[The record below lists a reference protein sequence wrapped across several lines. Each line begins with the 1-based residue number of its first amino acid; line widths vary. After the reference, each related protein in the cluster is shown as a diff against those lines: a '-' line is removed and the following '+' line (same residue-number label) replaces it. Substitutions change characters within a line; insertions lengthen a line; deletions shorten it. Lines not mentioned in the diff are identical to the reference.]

1 MVNIGGRDARVP
13 RSTSIRQVI
22 LASFIGT
29 SIEWYDFFLYG
40 TAAALVFNKL
50 FFPMVNPLAGTLSAF
65 GTFAV
70 GFVARPVGGVLFG
83 HYGDK
88 IGRKS
93 MLVYS
98 LLIMGVA
105 TFLIGVIPTYH
116 SVGVL
121 APVLLVVLRFAQG
134 IGVGGEWGGA
144 VLMAVE
150 HAGEGKRGFYGSWPQ
165 MGVSA
170 GLLLSTGVFALLSSF
185 LSESQFI
192 AWGWRIPFLL
202 SFVLIGVG
210 LFIRLKILES
220 PVFERLKGDHA
231 ESPFPILELFR
242 NYPRIVVL
250 GTGMRIAEN
259 GSFYI
264 ATVFVLSYAESHLG
278 LPRSVPLVGVILSAI
293 IGLFTVPGYA
303 ALSDRLGRRPLYL
316 AGALFIWLFA
326 YPFFWLLN
334 SRSPILIA
342 VAIILVVNVGHDL
355 MYGPQ
360 AAFLSELFGPRV
372 RYTGTSLTYQLSSV
386 LSGGISPLIAT
397 ALLAAFGIT
406 AVASYMAM
414 MGLISTASAYLA
426 PESFRLEITQ
436 IKQNER

>member
-1 MVNIGGRDARVP
+1 MANICGRDARAP
-13 RSTSIRQVI
+13 GNPSIRQVL

-50 FFPMVNPLAGTLSAF
+50 FFPMVNPLTGTLSAF

-70 GFVARPVGGVLFG
+70 GFVARPVGGVIFG

-105 TFLIGVIPTYH
+105 TFLIGVLPTYR
-116 SVGVL
+116 SAGVL
-121 APVLLVVLRFAQG
+121 APILLVVLRFAQG

-150 HAGEGKRGFYGSWPQ
+150 HASVGKRGFYGSWPQ
-165 MGVSA
+165 MGVST
-170 GLLLSTGVFALLSSF
+170 GLLLSTGVFALLSSS

-192 AWGWRIPFLL
+192 DWGWRIPFLL
-202 SFVLIGVG
+202 SFVLIVVG
-210 LFIRLKILES
+210 LFVRLKILES
-220 PVFERLKGDHA
+220 PVFEKLKGNQA
-231 ESPFPILELFR
+231 ESPFPLMELFR
-242 NYPRIVVL
+242 NYPRIVLL

-259 GSFYI
+259 GSFYL

-278 LPRSVPLVGVILSAI
+278 LPRSIPLVGVILSAI

-303 ALSDRLGRRPLYL
+303 ALSDRVGRRPLYL
-316 AGALFIWLFA
+316 AGALFILFFA
-326 YPFFWLLN
+326 YPFFWLIN
-334 SRSPILIA
+334 SRSPALIA
-342 VAIILVVNVGHDL
+342 VAIILVVNVGHDA

-386 LSGGISPLIAT
+386 LSGGIAPLIAT
-397 ALLAAFGIT
+397 ALLAAFGAN
-406 AVASYMAM
+406 AVAAYLAI
-414 MGLISTASAYLA
+414 MGLISTVSAYLA
-426 PESFRLEITQ
+426 PESFRREIAQ
-436 IKQNER
+436 IDLKDA

>member
-1 MVNIGGRDARVP
+1 MANIYRRDARAP
-13 RSTSIRQVI
+13 RKSSIRQVI

-50 FFPMVNPLAGTLSAF
+50 FFPMVNPLTGTLSAF

-105 TFLIGVIPTYH
+105 TFLIGVTPTYH
-116 SVGVL
+116 SVGFL
-121 APVLLVVLRFAQG
+121 APILLVVLRFAQG

-150 HAGEGKRGFYGSWPQ
+150 HAGERDRGFYGSWPQ

-170 GLLLSTGVFALLSSF
+170 GLLLSTGVFALLSSL

-192 AWGWRIPFLL
+192 EWGWRIPFLL

-210 LFIRLKILES
+210 LFVRLKILES
-220 PVFERLKGDHA
+220 PVFEKLKENQS
-231 ESPFPILELFR
+231 ESPFPVLELFR
-242 NYPRIVVL
+242 NYQRIVVL
-250 GTGMRIAEN
+250 ATGMRIAEN
-259 GSFYI
+259 GSFYL
-264 ATVFVLSYAESHLG
+264 ATVFVLSYAESHLS
-278 LPRSVPLVGVILSAI
+278 LPRSVPLFGVILSAI
-293 IGLFTVPGYA
+293 IGLFTVPCYA
-303 ALSDRLGRRPLYL
+303 ALSDRVGRRPLYL
-316 AGALFIWLFA
+316 TGALFILIFA

-334 SRSPILIA
+334 SRSPALIA
-342 VAIILVVNVGHDL
+342 VAIILVVNVGHDA

-360 AAFLSELFGPRV
+360 AAFLSELFGPQV

-386 LSGGISPLIAT
+386 LSGGIAPLIAT
-397 ALLAAFGIT
+397 ALLAAFGAN
-406 AVASYMAM
+406 AVAAYLAT
-414 MGLISTASAYLA
+414 MGLISTISAYLA
-426 PESFRLEITQ
+426 PESFRREIAQ
-436 IKQNER
+436 IRQNET